1 MSAVPQAGQG
11 APFPAELA
19 DRRQWLV
26 WRFIVKPGQKK
37 PSKMPYYAT
46 TGELRGWPLGKP
58 RDGVPTEAQPQVE
71 QGHELD
77 RQHLVTF
84 EEAAKLVGTHG
95 RGFDGLGFA
104 FLPGDGL
111 VGIDLDDIENPE
123 RAARA
128 QAIIE
133 ACGTWCEWS
142 PSGKGV
148 HIIGL
153 GEIQTTKSDDIG
165 VEVFCGRQFFT
176 MTGQVHE
183 LSAARPLAI
192 DPEVLAKISRTVE
205 QAKEARRAARQ
216 PDQGGAGAALPG
228 DTARPAAGSNP
239 APAATRYCMS
249 ALESAVQRMRGA
261 SEGGRNDLLNGEVY
275 GLAQLVHTGG
285 ISEATIR
292 GALRDAAIGAGL
304 PPGEV
309 DATIRSAMRAG
320 LDAPRP
326 IPERD
331 PPRRPAAA
339 PAPSA
344 PRIDPDTGEILDD
357 PEPPPYH
364 ANDNA
369 PRAEQPPRPPLDVFA
384 EFPAPPIEAAMLPDV
399 LWGYAAE
406 CGELIGVE
414 PAMVAIP
421 ALVSCAAALH
431 DGVRIQPKRH
441 ETGWTES
448 ARLWCAIVGTP
459 SVKKS
464 PAIRRATK
472 RLRKIDADLA
482 HENASKA
489 ADYAEQMEQHK
500 EAKKEA
506 KKTGVSLPTPER
518 PQMKRMIVE
527 DITVEAL
534 SEVLKD
540 NDRGVL
546 CIQDELSGWFGSMD
560 AYSGGK
566 AGNKDRAAWL
576 QAYNGG
582 FRQVDRVLRGSVHIP
597 NFSVSMIGGIQ
608 PDAIRRIAKD
618 MTDDGLMQR
627 FMVVI
632 GRNAHEFDRH
642 ENDEVSRDFAALVD
656 HLHRVQ
662 PGEDAVKLSEKAHE
676 VREDLMA
683 YANELAEYPALPG
696 GLRSHLGKWSGL
708 FARLLLVYHAIE
720 CAAASVHP
728 CSRRVSGDCA
738 AHVDALMRRF
748 LLPHALAYYTDVLG
762 ASSDLEHARWVA
774 GHVLSKGLDAIS
786 NRDLVQAYKQW
797 RGLDDWRRQRVMQVL
812 EDMSW
817 LTPVVE
823 EGKPSRRGATSWL
836 VNPLVHTAF
845 AQKAQDEA
853 GRRDKIRSEIAAMQ
867 RRQ

>member
-1 MSAVPQAGQG
+1 
-11 APFPAELA
+11 
-19 DRRQWLV
+19 
-26 WRFIVKPGQKK
+26 
-37 PSKMPYYAT
+37 MPYYAT
-46 TGELRGWPLGKP
+46 TGELRGWPRGKP

-84 EEAAKLVGTHG
+84 EEAAQLVGTHG

-153 GEIQTTKSDDIG
+153 GETRTTKSDDIG

-176 MTGQVHE
+176 MTGTVHE

-192 DPEVLAKISRTVE
+192 EPEVLEKIARTVE

-216 PDQGGAGAALPG
+216 PDQDGMGEAMSG

-320 LDAPRP
+320 LESPRA
-326 IPERD
+326 IPERE
-331 PPRRPAAA
+331 PPRRPAPA

-344 PRIDPDTGEILDD
+344 LPRHDPETGEILD
-357 PEPPPYH
+357 PPPP

-369 PRAEQPPRPPLDVFA
+369 PPPRPPLDVFA
-384 EFPAPPIEAAMLPDV
+384 EFPAPPIQADMLPDV
-399 LWGYAAE
+399 LWRYAAE

-421 ALVSCAAALH
+421 ALVACAAALH

-448 ARLWCAIVGTP
+448 SRLWCAIVGTP

-482 HENASKA
+482 ETNARRA

-506 KKTGVSLPTPER
+506 KKQGVSLPTPER
-518 PQMKRMIVE
+518 PAMERMIVE

-560 AYSGGK
+560 AYTGGK

-632 GRNAHEFDRH
+632 GRNAQEFDRR
-642 ENDEVSRDFAALVD
+642 EDDEVGREFAALVD

-662 PGEDAVKLSEKAHE
+662 PGQVILLSEAAHQ
-676 VREDLMA
+676 VREVLMA
-683 YANELAEYPALPG
+683 YAGELAEYPALPG

-708 FARLLLVYHAIE
+708 FARLLLIYHAIE
-720 CAAASVHP
+720 CEALGVHP
-728 CSRRVSGDCA
+728 SSERVNGATA
-738 AHVDALMRRF
+738 ARVDALMRRF

-774 GHVLSKGLDAIS
+774 GHVLSKRLDAIS

-812 EDMSW
+812 EDMGW
-817 LTPVVE
+817 LTPILE
-823 EGKPSRRGATSWL
+823 EGARRRGATHWA
-836 VNPLVHTAF
+836 VNPLVHEQF
-845 AQKAQDEA
+845 ARKAEDEA
-853 GRRDKIRSEIAAMQ
+853 ARRDKIRSEIANMQ
-867 RRQ
+867 RRP